1 MSFPQKRKEFVISK
15 NRFFLYA
22 QLFLCHVN
30 MSVHH
35 KKRMVKKNLR
45 NTDEEKGVGGYTSP
59 NYG

>member
-1 MSFPQKRKEFVISK
+1 MSFPQKRKEFVISR
-15 NRFFLYA
+15 NHFFLYA
-22 QLFLCHVN
+22 QLFLCLVN

-45 NTDEEKGVGGYTSP
+45 NTDEEKEVGGYTSP

>member
-1 MSFPQKRKEFVISK
+1 MSFPQKLKELVIS
-15 NRFFLYA
+15 RTHFFLYA
-22 QLFLCHVN
+22 ELFLYLVT

-45 NTDEEKGVGGYTSP
+45 NTDEENGVGGYTSP

>member
-1 MSFPQKRKEFVISK
+1 MSFPQKLKEFVIS
-15 NRFFLYA
+15 RTHFFLYA
-22 QLFLCHVN
+22 ELFLYLVT

-45 NTDEEKGVGGYTSP
+45 NTGEENGVGGYTSP